1 MKQRGMYLIG
11 GVLLVVFASFAFTS
25 FNEALT
31 PYVSYPEARA
41 TDRPVQVAGELF
53 QQTSSYSDE
62 KEALLFSLED
72 PESGETMKVRYHGP
86 KPANFDE
93 AISIVAIGNYNR
105 SEDTLVAEKLL
116 VKCPSKYQGSEVEE
130 KTYG

>member
-1 MKQRGMYLIG
+1 MLDRLN
-11 GVLLVVFASFAFTS
+11 LLNTQCTLACGFAFTS
-25 FNEALT
+25 FNQALT

-41 TDRPVQVAGELF
+41 TDRPVQVAGALF

-62 KEALLFSLED
+62 KEALLFTLED
-72 PESGETMKVRYHGP
+72 PESGETLQVRYHGP

-116 VKCPSKYQGSEVEE
+116 VKCPSKYQGSEIEE